1 MIQFEVLLN
10 DLGEFGLAQII
21 LFVLLTSSNISGG
34 INALATV
41 FIAYEPDYR

>member
-21 LFVLLTSSNISGG
+21 LFALLSFSSISGG

-41 FIAYEPDYR
+41 FIAYESDFR